1 MIPAGGDS
9 LIKLNIGKNILAAR
23 KRLGLTQ
30 EELAARV
37 GYKTK
42 SAINKIEL
50 GIRDLPQKK
59 IAAFAEALDMT
70 PGQLMGWDEKPAEEL
85 QDMGA
90 LAAQVLLVPGAL
102 EVMQKYMDMDESD
115 RQAVQDFM
123 ALGDADRY
131 ALRLVMA
138 SMGAKQKKTDA
149 GASVVESKEFSEKA
163 DCNM

>member
-1 MIPAGGDS
+1 MA
-9 LIKLNIGKNILAAR
+9 NVGKNIAAAR
-23 KRLGLTQ
+23 KRAGMTQ
-30 EELAARV
+30 EELAGRV

-59 IAAFAEALDMT
+59 IAAFAAALGVT
-70 PGQLMGWDEKPAEEL
+70 PGHLMGWDEKPAEEL

-90 LAAQVLLVPGAL
+90 LAAQVIMDPDA
-102 EVMQKYMDMDESD
+102 MDMVKEYMALSESD
-115 RQAVQDFM
+115 RQAVREYMQ
-123 ALGDADRY
+123 LSEADRY

-138 SMGAKQKKTDA
+138 SMGNKKATDA
-149 GASVVESKEFSEKA
+149 GASVAETKKSLEKS

>member
-1 MIPAGGDS
+1 MANVGR
-9 LIKLNIGKNILAAR
+9 NIAAAR
-23 KRLGLTQ
+23 KRAGFTQ

-59 IAAFAEALDMT
+59 IAAFADALGVT
-70 PGQLMGWDEKPAEEL
+70 PGHLMGWDEKPAEEL
-85 QDMGA
+85 QNMGA
-90 LAAQVLLVPGAL
+90 MAAQVIMDQDAM
-102 EVMQKYMDMDESD
+102 EVMQKYMSMDDTD
-115 RQAVQDFM
+115 RQAVRDFL

-138 SMGAKQKKTDA
+138 SMSEKQKKTDA
-149 GASVVESKEFSEKA
+149 GASVVKAEKSFKKS
-163 DCNM
+163 DCDV